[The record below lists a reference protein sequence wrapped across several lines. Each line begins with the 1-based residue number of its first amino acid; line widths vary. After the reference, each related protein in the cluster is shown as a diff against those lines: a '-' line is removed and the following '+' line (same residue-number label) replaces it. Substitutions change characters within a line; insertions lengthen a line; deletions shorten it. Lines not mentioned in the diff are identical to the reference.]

1 MGGEVLGIHEVDR
14 TMVAVA
20 GGKGANLG
28 ELTRIDEVT
37 VPPGFVVTT
46 AAWDRVVAGSPTLAD
61 RLAMLERTDPGD
73 PDAHRTICE
82 DVRRSIEAI
91 VLPDDLEHEVAAR
104 LAHDADDVAWAVRSS
119 GTVEDLPTASFAGQH
134 DSYLDVTGRASVL
147 RHITRCWASAFSERA
162 VAYRSRHGIDHR
174 AVRMAVVVQR
184 MVRADAAGVLFTADP
199 LSGNR
204 TTTTVEAVPG
214 LGDALVGGTVT
225 PDTWTIRDDRLR
237 SRTIATPD
245 RRDGPTIT
253 DARAIALARLGRRI
267 EAHFGTPQDIEWCV
281 ADGDLHVVQSRPI
294 TTLFPVPEAADD
306 ASHVYVSV
314 GHQQMMTDPMTP
326 LGISVWQLT
335 SPAPMRQAGS
345 RLFVDVTAALS
356 SPVARDGLLRALGSS
371 DPLIGD
377 ALRTL
382 VAREGFLPDATGT
395 PPAPSAGPPPD
406 GPPRDGP
413 QPDGHTP
420 DEPSPDVVAELISD
434 MTAANASCAQ
444 RIAGLTG
451 TALIDFVVDDLR
463 ALRATL
469 FDPRS
474 HQVIV
479 AGIEAAAQLNE
490 RLRTWLGE
498 RNAADTLA
506 LSVPG
511 NITAEMGLAL
521 LDVADAIRPHPAVV
535 AFLDR
540 VAPDTTAAALLH
552 ELGTLSGG
560 KQARAAIESFLDV
573 HGVRCVGEIDIARP
587 RWHERPGLLVA
598 MILAHVRTAE
608 PGAAKRRVEEGRQR
622 ARAMQEEV
630 LTRLR
635 RLPDGHARA
644 AEVEALIVRLRTFAG
659 YREYPKYAMVGRYWI
674 HRQAL
679 LGEADRL
686 AAADVIEDADDIHFL
701 SLPELR
707 EVVDTR
713 RLDRDLVVRRR
724 EAFRAHHDLVPPRVI
739 TSDGEVVT
747 GDYRRD
753 DVPAGALVGLGVS
766 AGTVEGRA
774 RVVAGIGEAD
784 LAPGDILVT
793 GFTDPSWTPTFL
805 GIDGLVTEVGGLMTH
820 GAVIAREYGL
830 PAVVG
835 VEHATQLIRDGQRIR
850 IHGTEGYVEILA

>member
-46 AAWDRVVAGSPTLAD
+46 AAWDRVVAGSPALAD

-73 PDAHRTICE
+73 PDALRTSCE

-91 VLPDDLEHEVAAR
+91 VLPDDLEHEVVAR
-104 LAHDADDVAWAVRSS
+104 LSSDADDVAWAVRSS

-134 DSYLDVTGRASVL
+134 DSSLGVTGQASVL
-147 RHITRCWASAFSERA
+147 RHITRCWASAFTERA
-162 VAYRSRHGIDHR
+162 VAYRSRQGIDHR

-199 LSGNR
+199 VTGNR
-204 TTTTVEAVPG
+204 TLTTVEAVPG
-214 LGDALVGGTVT
+214 LGDALVGGTAS
-225 PDTWTIRDDRLR
+225 PDSWTIHEDRLV

-245 RRDGPTIT
+245 RRDGQTIT
-253 DARAIALARLGRRI
+253 DGRAIELARLGRRI

-281 ADGDLHVVQSRPI
+281 ADGDVHVVQSRAI
-294 TTLFPVPEAADD
+294 TTLFPVPVASDD

-326 LGISVWQLT
+326 LGISVWQQT
-335 SPAPMRQAGS
+335 SPAPMCHAGS

-356 SPVARDGLLRALGSS
+356 SPVARDGLLRALGTS

-382 VAREGFLPDATGT
+382 VAREGFLPDASGT
-395 PPAPSAGPPPD
+395 PSAPPAGPRPGD
-406 GPPRDGP
+406 GPPTDAPPADG
-413 QPDGHTP
+413 
-420 DEPSPDVVAELISD
+420 PSPDTVAVLIRA
-434 MTAANASCAQ
+434 MAAENASCAR

-451 TALIDFVVDDLR
+451 TALIDFVLDDLR
-463 ALRATL
+463 ALRTTL

-479 AGIEAAAQLNE
+479 AGIEAAKRLNE
-490 RLRTWLGE
+490 RLFAWLGE
-498 RNAADTLA
+498 RNLADTLA
-506 LSVPG
+506 LSVSG
-511 NITAEMGLAL
+511 NVTAEMGLAL
-521 LDVADAIRPHPAVV
+521 LDVADAVRPHPAVV
-535 AFLDR
+535 AFLDG
-540 VAPDTTAAALLH
+540 VAPDTTAADLLE
-552 ELGTLSGG
+552 ELGTLPGG
-560 KQARAAIESFLDV
+560 GQARAAIESFLDV
-573 HGVRCVGEIDIARP
+573 YGVRCVGEIDIARP
-587 RWHERPGLLVA
+587 RWHERPGLLVP

-608 PGAAKRRVEEGRQR
+608 PGAAQRRSEEGRQR

-630 LTRLR
+630 LTRVR

-644 AEVEALIVRLRTFAG
+644 AEVEALIGRLRAFAG
-659 YREYPKYAMVGRYWI
+659 YREYPKYAMVVRYWI

-686 AAADVIEDADDIHFL
+686 AAADVIEDPDDIHFL
-701 SLPELR
+701 SLQELR
-707 EVVDTR
+707 DVVDTR
-713 RLDRDLVVRRR
+713 HLDHELVVRRR
-724 EAFRAHHDLVPPRVI
+724 EAFRAHHALVPPRVI

-753 DVPAGALVGLGVS
+753 DVPAGALIGLGVS

-793 GFTDPSWTPTFL
+793 AFTDPSWTPTFL

-850 IHGTEGYVEILA
+850 IHGTEGYVEILP